1 MKNIVIMVCSD
12 FEWDYVI
19 DHFKPEKLTQTPYGV
34 WFINEHQSNE
44 KRQVKW
50 FHGGWG
56 KIASSGSTQY
66 AIDKW
71 QPELIINI
79 GTCGGFK
86 GKIEKDQVILIDRT
100 VVYDMIDLF
109 GESGN
114 SLKKFKTA
122 INLDWLMDETIK
134 NQPKALMVTADQDL
148 APERITELYN
158 KYGAIVGDWESGA
171 IAWVAARNGQRLLI
185 LRGVSDLVG
194 LDGGDIYGKPEPI
207 VREGVKSVMQNLI
220 KIIEKFIRAIE

>member
-1 MKNIVIMVCSD
+1 MKNVVIMVCSD
-12 FEWDYVI
+12 FEWDYII
-19 DHFKPEKLTQTPYGV
+19 DHFKPEKLEKSIYGY
-34 WFINEHQSNE
+34 WFIDE
-44 KRQVKW
+44 KLSDGKRKVIW

-86 GKIEKDQVILIDRT
+86 GKINKDQVVLINET

-109 GESGN
+109 GESDN
-114 SLKKFKTA
+114 SLEKFKTV
-122 INLDWLMDETIK
+122 IDLDWLMDEIIK
-134 NQPKALMVTADQDL
+134 NLPKALMVTADQDL
-148 APERITELYN
+148 APERIAELYN

-171 IAWVAARNGQRLLI
+171 IAWVAARNKQKLLI
-185 LRGVSDLVG
+185 IRGVSDLVG
-194 LDGGDIYGKPEPI
+194 IDGGEVYGKDDTI

-220 KIIEKFIRAIE
+220 EIVEKFIRVI